1 MDKKQAMFIINKKP
15 KEIRDV
21 LALCDDIESGG
32 DKKLQKNFY
41 ILLGLVYGE
50 KQGIGVGRRLS
61 EVYMDLTNQSSFLY
75 SLKYTIVRRDG
86 DPVDVSIKEVTHQ
99 GVSCTELYIIYRYEE
114 SLYHLPA
121 TEEDVQA
128 AGLQIPGTYTEKPG
142 SITPAL
148 SDPIPD
154 NELEEAIYVI
164 MKELGRDS
172 LQTPP
177 KNIIQKRFE
186 YPEEQTI
193 ILDVPSVG
201 RAAKNNILLRKNSYG
216 R

>member
-32 DKKLQKNFY
+32 DKKLQKSFY
-41 ILLGLVYGE
+41 ILLGLIYGE
-50 KQGIGVGRRLS
+50 KQGIGVGRKLS
-61 EVYMDLTNQSSFLY
+61 EVYMDLINQSSFLY

-86 DPVDVSIKEVTHQ
+86 DPVDVSIKEVVHR
-99 GVSCTELYIIYRYEE
+99 GIPCTELYLVYRYEE
-114 SLYHLPA
+114 ILYHLPA

-128 AGLQIPGTYTEKPG
+128 AGLQIPDTYTEKPG
-142 SITPAL
+142 SVTPAL
-148 SDPIPD
+148 SDSIPD
-154 NELEEAIYVI
+154 NELDDAIYVI
-164 MKELGRDS
+164 MKELGKDP

-177 KNIIQKRFE
+177 KNIIQKKFK
-186 YPEEQTI
+186 YPEEPVI
-193 ILDVPSVG
+193 IREKPSAV
-201 RAAKNNILLRKNSYG
+201 RAAKNNILRGNSYG